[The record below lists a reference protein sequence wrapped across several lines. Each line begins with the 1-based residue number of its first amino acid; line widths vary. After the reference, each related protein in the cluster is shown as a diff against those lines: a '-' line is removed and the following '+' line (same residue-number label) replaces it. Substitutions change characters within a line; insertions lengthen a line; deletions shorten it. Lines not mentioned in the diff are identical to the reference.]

1 MRISNRAYYPQR
13 PVQPDIRYVGPSG
26 TPLVR
31 QIEAD
36 VAAQDSPAASD
47 LVQLIAG
54 IKQNTDIQVLLS
66 TIGLGFIPR
75 NVTVLPATTNNPTQI
90 IIPNQSP
97 RGYIIINPAEIS
109 GFSTQVTFFPSLARA
124 AATYTST
131 TFNVSGVDTARM
143 FLDVTANATPLIL
156 VVNAQSQ
163 DPLSGNWATTQAD
176 IFSGSAAVGTYY
188 ADIGPLG
195 VDRVIRLQA
204 VVGAGAGT
212 LTFSISGLFKGG
224 LNTPV
229 GSTVYIGSPDVNT
242 TFGYPI
248 LPGDK
253 LPVFLRENVGLFA
266 ITATNPLILK
276 IFQLQ

>member
-1 MRISNRAYYPQR
+1 VRLPNRAYYPIR
-13 PVQPDIRYVGPSG
+13 PLQPDVERAGPSG

-31 QIEAD
+31 QIEQD
-36 VAAQDSPAASD
+36 IAAQDSPAASD
-47 LVQLIAG
+47 LVKLIAD
-54 IKQNTDIQVLLS
+54 IKQNTDIQILLQ

-90 IIPNQSP
+90 IVPNQSP

-124 AATYTST
+124 TGTYTST

-143 FLDVTANATPLIL
+143 FLDVTANATPLTL

-242 TFGYPI
+242 TFGYPL

-266 ITATNPLILK
+266 ITATNPLVLK

>member
-1 MRISNRAYYPQR
+1 
-13 PVQPDIRYVGPSG
+13 
-26 TPLVR
+26 
-31 QIEAD
+31 
-36 VAAQDSPAASD
+36 
-47 LVQLIAG
+47 
-54 IKQNTDIQVLLS
+54 
-66 TIGLGFIPR
+66 
-75 NVTVLPATTNNPTQI
+75 
-90 IIPNQSP
+90 
-97 RGYIIINPAEIS
+97 
-109 GFSTQVTFFPSLARA
+109 
-124 AATYTST
+124 
-131 TFNVSGVDTARM
+131 M
-143 FLDVTANATPLIL
+143 FLDVTANATPLTL

-242 TFGYPI
+242 TFGYPL

-266 ITATNPLILK
+266 ITATNPLVLK